1 MKKAL
6 AVAVVAFIVGVVH
19 TYIKPQLDSI
29 VPASWKSNYWTQS
42 FFTGA
47 FIMIAVIIATT
58 VLRMLPVPS
67 SLKAKVV

>member
-19 TYIKPQLDSI
+19 TFIKPQLDSL
-29 VPASWKSNYWTQS
+29 VPANWKTNYWTQS

-47 FIMIAVIIATT
+47 FIMIAVILSTT
-58 VLRMLPVPS
+58 VLRMLPVPAA
-67 SLKAKVV
+67 LKGKVA